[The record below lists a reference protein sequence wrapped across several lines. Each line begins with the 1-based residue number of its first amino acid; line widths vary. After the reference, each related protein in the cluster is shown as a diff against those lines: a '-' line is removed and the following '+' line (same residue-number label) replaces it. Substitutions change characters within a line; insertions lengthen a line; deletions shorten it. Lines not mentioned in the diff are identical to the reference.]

1 MDNSILLGIV
11 DNTILLLGMGII
23 YSLIPIG
30 HFKNKYIYNLIV
42 GVLLSLIVIFI
53 MITPFSLDNGVI
65 LDTRS
70 VLISVAVLFF
80 GPIPG
85 IMVVLTASILR
96 IIQGGSGTLTGVLV
110 ILSSGIIGYLF
121 KKYRFD
127 KIKNKKGYRLVEL
140 YFWD

>member
-23 YSLIPIG
+23 YSLIPIN

-42 GVLLSLIVIFI
+42 GVLISLIVVFI
-53 MITPFSLDNGVI
+53 MLTPFSLGEGVI